1 MRPVEEVL
9 VVVQERDDLLQNL
22 QVGHRDQLLQRV
34 DQIHVVQLVLE
45 FTVVIRTNLRVRERM
60 QLLRLQ
66 HVEQRRAEPALVFDW
81 LQHPTALQQ
90 TQKIEAFP
98 AGRDHIYE
106 IPPILGI
113 LFSNKNWI
121 ACSCV
126 KPAPFPRNV
135 EYTAVL

>member
-1 MRPVEEVL
+1 MR
-9 VVVQERDDLLQNL
+9 
-22 QVGHRDQLLQRV
+22 HRDQLLQRV

-45 FTVVIRTNLRVRERM
+45 FTVVIWTDLRVRERM

-66 HVEQRRAEPALVFDW
+66 HVEQRRAEPALVFDG
-81 LQHPTALQQ
+81 LQHPAALQQ

-98 AGRDHIYE
+98 AGRDHVYE

-135 EYTAVL
+135 EYTVVL